1 MEINQG
7 QIEEFKRQ
15 IIRQIESTFSEDK
28 KGPAIERVNSMNDEE
43 FIEFLKKN
51 KLLTSESNPKS
62 DKEYP
67 ESEKEQNEESQKL
80 SSNESPFRLIVERK
94 IPSYIIDENK
104 YSLAVLEIKPISK
117 AHIIIIPKKAVPD
130 SDKIPKSIFS
140 LAKKISKKIETKFKP
155 KEVLI
160 SPSHILGETIINLLP
175 VYSNESLDS
184 PRKQASKEELEEL
197 KNILEKKQK
206 IKKIKTPKI
215 KKIEASKMWFPKRIP

>member
-51 KLLTSESNPKS
+51 KLLTSESNEESS
-62 DKEYP
+62 DKLED
-67 ESEKEQNEESQKL
+67 KSQGQIQ
-80 SSNESPFRLIVERK
+80 NESPFRLIVERK

>member
-1 MEINQG
+1 MEINKE

-15 IIRQIESTFSEDK
+15 IIQQIESTFSEDK

-51 KLLTSESNPKS
+51 KLLTSESNSKS

-117 AHIIIIPKKAVPD
+117 AHIIIIPKKAVSD
-130 SDKIPKSIFS
+130 SNKIPKSIFS

-160 SPSHILGETIINLLP
+160 SPFHILGETIINLLP

-184 PRKQASKEELEEL
+184 PRKQVSKEELEEL

>member
-1 MEINQG
+1 MEINPG
-7 QIEEFKRQ
+7 QIDEFKKQ

-28 KGPAIERVNSMNDEE
+28 KGSAIERVNSMNDEE

-51 KLLTSESNPKS
+51 KLLTSESNEKSS
-62 DKEYP
+62 DKLED
-67 ESEKEQNEESQKL
+67 KSQGQIQ
-80 SSNESPFRLIVERK
+80 NESPFRLIVERK

-117 AHIIIIPKKAVPD
+117 AHIIIIPKKAVPE

-160 SPSHILGETIINLLP
+160 SSSHILGETIINLLP